1 MRIKNIV
8 ILFVLCIGCRLSAQ
22 NVMKVD
28 CYQEGNDIA
37 ITYFLDRD
45 ASTEVFYSKDGGK
58 TFIGPLKKVV
68 GNIGANAQ
76 KGQNKL
82 LWSVL
87 DEVESLQGDNIVFKV
102 SISNPFG
109 IEMVFVE
116 GGTFTLGPSNGESV
130 QVRVSD
136 FYICKYEI
144 SQKVWKSVMYT
155 NPSSN
160 RGDDLPVEN
169 VSWDYIHMF
178 IERLNEK
185 TGLKYRLPTE
195 AEWEYAAKGGKRQKN
210 SSYVYPGYAYIIPQ
224 VACYGNSLSTRSVKE
239 GFPNELGLLNMAG
252 NVAEYCIDGYDSYS
266 DLKTSVNPI
275 GNSKQSLK
283 VLRGGSY
290 KSSKEKCKVISRDFA
305 RSDTW
310 SSERGFRLVLEIE

>member
-8 ILFVLCIGCRLSAQ
+8 VLFVLCIGCRLTAQ
-22 NVMKVD
+22 NVIKVD

-37 ITYFLDRD
+37 VTYFLDRD
-45 ASTEVFYSKDGGK
+45 ASTEVFYSKDGGR
-58 TFIGPLKKVV
+58 TFIGPLKKVS

-102 SISNPFG
+102 SISNPLG

-130 QVRVSD
+130 RVNISD

-144 SQKVWKSVMYT
+144 SQKIWKSIMIT
-155 NPSSN
+155 NPSSHK
-160 RGDDLPVEN
+160 GDDFPVEN
-169 VSWDYIHMF
+169 VSWDYVQTF

-195 AEWEYAAKGGKRQKN
+195 AEWEYAACGGKNGGK
-210 SSYVYPGYAYIIPQ
+210 YPYPGYAYLTKQI
-224 VACYGNSLSTRSVKE
+224 ACYDTYETREVTN
-239 GFPNELGLLNMAG
+239 GLPNELGLYNMAG
-252 NVAEYCIDGYDSYS
+252 NVAELCLDGYNSYS
-266 DLKTSVNPI
+266 KLKVVTDPI
-275 GNSKQSLK
+275 GKTKKTFK

-290 KSSKEKCKVISRDFA
+290 KSVMGNCQVKKRLFVNSSN
-305 RSDTW
+305 W